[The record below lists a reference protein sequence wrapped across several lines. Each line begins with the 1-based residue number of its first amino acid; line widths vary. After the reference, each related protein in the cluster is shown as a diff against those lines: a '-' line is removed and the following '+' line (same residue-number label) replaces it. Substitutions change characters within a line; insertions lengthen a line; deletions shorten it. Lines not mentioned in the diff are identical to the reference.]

1 MQNLIPAPKSR
12 KRVYIA
18 ALGEDAVAEGFK
30 IQEELRG
37 LGVLTDMD
45 LQGRSLKGQMKQ
57 AGKLDSQFTVIIG
70 SNELEKGAA
79 AVKNMADGTQED
91 IPFAEVAGY
100 ISKEEHHS

>member
-1 MQNLIPAPKSR
+1 
-12 KRVYIA
+12 
-18 ALGEDAVAEGFK
+18 
-30 IQEELRG
+30 
-37 LGVLTDMD
+37 
-45 LQGRSLKGQMKQ
+45 MKQ